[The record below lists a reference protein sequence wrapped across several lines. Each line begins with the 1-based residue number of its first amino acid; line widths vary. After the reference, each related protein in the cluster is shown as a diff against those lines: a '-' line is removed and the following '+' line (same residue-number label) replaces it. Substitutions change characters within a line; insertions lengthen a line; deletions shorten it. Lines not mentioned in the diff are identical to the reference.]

1 MIRMIFQRRGD
12 KNRCGP
18 NNPDQL
24 TNLLNKTIAD
34 LQPSIWLAKKM
45 DLRDPKGGRCLL
57 RLGFPAIYQR
67 ALISRTAQG
76 PVSNKNHMGLEFLL
90 TCQNQGSTKAKGFV
104 VRVRGEYQPRPRR
117 KLGSAVRD
125 QLTFGKHV
133 LVLLISDVFAEAPEH

>member
-24 TNLLNKTIAD
+24 TDLLNKTIAD

-45 DLRDPKGGRCLL
+45 YLRDPKGGRCLL

-67 ALISRTAQG
+67 ALLSRTAQR
-76 PVSNKNHMGLEFLL
+76 PVSNKNDMGLEFLL

-104 VRVRGEYQPRPRR
+104 IR
-117 KLGSAVRD
+117 KGSAHFRKACLSPFD
-125 QLTFGKHV
+125 KRRICRGNGAL
-133 LVLLISDVFAEAPEH
+133 APIT